1 LFKLNTCLV
10 LFNENSIPLKSN
22 FNDKQIQILEVAE
35 TLFAEK
41 GFDGT
46 SIRNIAKVAKINI
59 AMVSYYFGSK
69 ERLLESLIVYRT
81 SDLKKQLENLLLE
94 DLEPIEKINKL
105 IALYINRINSNRGI
119 YRILHFEFTSKKR
132 EQNLQAFSELKKGN
146 LKSLETIIEEGQKK
160 GIFRKDVIIP
170 LITPTILGTF
180 FHFHMNKPFFENLLN
195 LKTEDLYNNYIKT
208 NLTKH
213 IQQTI
218 KALLIYES

>member
-1 LFKLNTCLV
+1 MSLSTH
-10 LFNENSIPLKSN
+10 FNE
-22 FNDKQIQILEVAE
+22 KQIQILQVAE

-46 SIRNIAKVAKINI
+46 SIRNIAKEAKINI

-69 ERLLESLIVYRT
+69 ERLLESLILFRT
-81 SDLKKQLENLLLE
+81 KDLKFQIESLSVEN
-94 DLEPIEKINKL
+94 LEPIEKINKL
-105 IALYINRINSNRGI
+105 IEIYINRINCNKGI
-119 YRILHFEFTSKKR
+119 YRILHFEFSNEKR
-132 EQNLQAFSELKKGN
+132 EIDLQALNDLRTGN
-146 LKSLETIIEEGQKK
+146 LKALMTIIEEGQNK
-160 GIFRKDVIIP
+160 GVFRKDIIVP

-180 FHFHMNKPFFENLLN
+180 FHFHMNKPYFKNLLQLN
-195 LKTEDLYNNYIKT
+195 TDELYNNYVKT

>member
-1 LFKLNTCLV
+1 MSSTPD
-10 LFNENSIPLKSN
+10 FNE
-22 FNDKQIQILEVAE
+22 KQIQILLVAE

-46 SIRNIAKVAKINI
+46 SIRNIAKEAKINI

-69 ERLLESLIVYRT
+69 ERLLESLIFYRT
-81 SDLKKQLENLLLE
+81 KDLKIQIENLLVE
-94 DLEPIEKINKL
+94 DLEPIAKINKL
-105 IALYINRINSNRGI
+105 IAIYINRINSNKGI
-119 YRILHFEFTSKKR
+119 FRILHFEMATKKK
-132 EQNLQAFSELKKGN
+132 ELNIKSFYDLRKSN
-146 LKSLETIIEEGQKK
+146 LKSLEAIITEGQDK
-160 GIFRKDVIIP
+160 GVFRKDISIP

-180 FHFHMNKPFFENLLN
+180 FHFHMNKEYFMDLLN
-195 LKTEDLYNNYIKT
+195 INTEDVYNNYINV